1 MMGRRGILGLV
12 ATTLAVVVLTIP
24 RVARAANVD
33 LFLGGESVPS
43 ASMSSSTPPGG
54 PLPNFD
60 PGRDDEQGLLLSKSN
75 GGVNE
80 SDPTKYQQWEYDVS
94 GLTLSVSNFTIW
106 GAPQDFESA
115 KTVTFGTY
123 LMDCG
128 STCSLLDTATAT
140 ITNGS
145 TWRQA
150 TTALSANDRSFAA
163 GHSLVVKIV
172 VLDSSDADMW
182 FAYGTSSY
190 DAHLKVN
197 TAAPATTTSTTS
209 TTTTA
214 PTTTTT
220 VTSTT
225 TTVASETSST
235 TSSTTTT
242 APATTTTTAATVATT
257 TTSPEPTVDITP
269 VERPRIV
276 VFGPAAAVNVGLFN
290 DARDL
295 TPQKGLGVA
304 FATLSENIRLYWQV
318 ALALGTLAAVLLWIG
333 LSKQSDEDEEEMLG
347 NETL

>member
-1 MMGRRGILGLV
+1 
-12 ATTLAVVVLTIP
+12 
-24 RVARAANVD
+24 
-33 LFLGGESVPS
+33 
-43 ASMSSSTPPGG
+43 MSSSTPPGG

-60 PGRDDEQGLLLSKSN
+60 PGRDNEQGLLLSKSN
-75 GGVNE
+75 SGVNE
-80 SDPTKYQQWEYDVS
+80 SDPTKYQLWEYDAS
-94 GLTLSVSNFTIW
+94 GLTLSVNNFTIW
-106 GAPQDFESA
+106 AAPKDFDSA
-115 KTVTFGTY
+115 KTVTFGAY
-123 LMDCG
+123 LMDCA

-150 TTALSANDRSFAA
+150 TTPLSVANRSFDA

-182 FAYGTSSY
+182 FAYGTSSF

-197 TAAPATTTSTTS
+197 DALPATTTSTT
-209 TTTTA
+209 T
-214 PTTTTT
+214 
-220 VTSTT
+220 
-225 TTVASETSST
+225 
-235 TSSTTTT
+235 STTTT
-242 APATTTTTAATVATT
+242 APATTTTTSATVTT
-257 TTSPEPTVDITP
+257 TTTTIASEPTTTTTAPETTTTTIATATSTTSPDPTVDITP

-333 LSKQSDEDEEEMLG
+333 LSKQSEEDEEEMFR